1 MESSETVGKRVMLF
15 LSSFLDKVMRRLG
28 RFFSARLRQDD
39 GQTLME
45 YAVILLLIA
54 LAVIAA
60 LTFFGGQ
67 VLALYNQVVGSWP

>member
-1 MESSETVGKRVMLF
+1 MLF
-15 LSSFLDKVMRRLG
+15 LSSLMDRLMQRLD
-28 RFFSARLRQDD
+28 RFFFIRLREED

-60 LTFFGGQ
+60 LALFGGQ
-67 VLALYNQVVGSWP
+67 VLALYDQVVGSWP

>member
-1 MESSETVGKRVMLF
+1 MRRVVLF
-15 LSSFLDKVMRRLG
+15 LSFHLDKVMRRLS
-28 RFFSARLRQDD
+28 RFFALWLRKDD

-60 LTFFGGQ
+60 LTLFGGQ
-67 VLALYNQVVGSWP
+67 VLALYNQVIGSWP

>member
-1 MESSETVGKRVMLF
+1 MLF
-15 LSSFLDKVMRRLG
+15 LSFHLHKVMRRLG
-28 RFFSARLRQDD
+28 RFFSLRLRKDD

-60 LTFFGGQ
+60 LTLFGGQ
-67 VLALYNQVVGSWP
+67 VVALYNQVIGSWP

>member
-1 MESSETVGKRVMLF
+1 MQ
-15 LSSFLDKVMRRLG
+15 RLG
-28 RFFSARLRQDD
+28 RFFSLWLLKDD

-60 LTFFGGQ
+60 LTLFGGQ
-67 VLALYNQVVGSWP
+67 VLALYNRIVGSWP

>member
-1 MESSETVGKRVMLF
+1 VLF
-15 LSSFLDKVMRRLG
+15 LSSLMDRLMRRLG
-28 RFFSARLRQDD
+28 RFFSIRLREED

-60 LTFFGGQ
+60 LTLFGGQ
-67 VLALYNQVVGSWP
+67 ILALYNRVVGSWP

>member
-1 MESSETVGKRVMLF
+1 MLF
-15 LSSFLDKVMRRLG
+15 LSSLMDRMMRRLV
-28 RFFSARLRQDD
+28 RFFSIRLREED

-60 LTFFGGQ
+60 LTLFGGQ